1 MQQFLSLCRSLDPTK
16 IITDD
21 KRLRF
26 SFVGITDIVTF
37 DPNQQNPFQLVN
49 HYQQVSSIVCSS
61 QPWMRKLER
70 RKGSKSNLEWRFNE
84 IFVNLIQLPFQD
96 DLTALGK
103 LIIALACRCL
113 QSVTRDQIQHSI
125 DLISRHYSSDLKNL
139 ITYLLSPNKM
149 KSIVEG
155 MWLIACVQSSWTD
168 DNCLFSDAK
177 NWCTLLH
184 TSRAFGEP
192 HRHDGKRVAEGDGE
206 WAALPFAG
214 EAWQHQRERVSRIVW
229 VRSRGS

>member
-1 MQQFLSLCRSLDPTK
+1 MTLNNRLIYRSLDPTK

-37 DPNQQNPFQLVN
+37 DPNQQNPFHLVN
-49 HYQQVSSIVCSS
+49 HYQQVRN
-61 QPWMRKLER
+61 Q
-70 RKGSKSNLEWRFNE
+70 
-84 IFVNLIQLPFQD
+84 IQLDQLTIQPITLQD

-113 QSVTRDQIQHSI
+113 QSVHRDQIQHSI

-155 MWLIACVQSSWTD
+155 
-168 DNCLFSDAK
+168 
-177 NWCTLLH
+177 
-184 TSRAFGEP
+184 
-192 HRHDGKRVAEGDGE
+192 
-206 WAALPFAG
+206 
-214 EAWQHQRERVSRIVW
+214 
-229 VRSRGS
+229 SRGTFDAPICFAIKVL